1 MNGELHQIEVKAR
14 NNKNEMRREVGKSW
28 DKAHANSAFTYLSSI
43 AAHAGQPQ
51 LEDAN
56 SGRRLPGRYDPY
68 RVRKSLAF
76 EFKHSALKRFRGIR
90 G

>member
-1 MNGELHQIEVKAR
+1 MNVELHQIEVTAR
-14 NNKNEMRREVGKSW
+14 NNKNEMRREVGKSCV
-28 DKAHANSAFTYLSSI
+28 KALANSAFTYFSSI

-56 SGRRLPGRYDPY
+56 SGRVLPGRNDPY

-76 EFKHSALKRFRGIR
+76 EFKHSELQGFRRIR
-90 G
+90 S

>member
-1 MNGELHQIEVKAR
+1 MNGELHQIEVKSR
-14 NNKNEMRREVGKSW
+14 NYKNEMRREVRKSW

-56 SGRRLPGRYDPY
+56 SGRGLPGRNNSY
-68 RVRKSLAF
+68 RLRKSLAF
-76 EFKHSALKRFRGIR
+76 EFKHSALQRFRGIR